1 MDDLLLMSGLIM
13 GKPDG
18 SAREDD
24 VAQRTAYEKAM
35 GASGS
40 LQWKHSFDMRP
51 QLTHIDEK

>member
-1 MDDLLLMSGLIM
+1 M

-24 VAQRTAYEKAM
+24 VAYRAACEKAM

-40 LQWKHSFDMRP
+40 LQWKRSFDMRP
-51 QLTHIDEK
+51 QLTYIDEK